1 MNKDVER
8 VEKENG
14 RVEPTL
20 ATGLDDQEELD
31 QKATPEEIAKGEY
44 TKVVRLSLDEADP
57 SKGED

>member
-1 MNKDVER
+1 M
-8 VEKENG
+8 EKENG

-20 ATGLDDQEELD
+20 ETGLDDQEELD